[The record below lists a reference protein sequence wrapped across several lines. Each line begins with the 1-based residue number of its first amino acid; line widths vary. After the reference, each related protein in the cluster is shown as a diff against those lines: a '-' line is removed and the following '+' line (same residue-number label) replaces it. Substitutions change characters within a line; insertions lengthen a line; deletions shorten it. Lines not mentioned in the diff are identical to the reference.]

1 MSESF
6 DFTGQLEPGQTLE
19 VNAETMEV
27 SINGDEQYKNFD
39 GDLISLL
46 TGDNTITYTDSE
58 LSRTVE
64 IEVVRKD
71 RHV

>member
-6 DFTGQLEPGQTLE
+6 DFTGNLDPGDEL
-19 VNAETMEV
+19 VVDAETMEV
-27 SINGDEQYKNFD
+27 SKNGNEAYSDFD
-39 GDLISLL
+39 GDLIHLL
-46 TGDNTITYTDSE
+46 SGDNTITYTDSE
-58 LSRTVE
+58 SGRDVQ